1 MRQIYANRAN
11 YRRARF
17 RNFVS
22 TPHQRHQ
29 SVTLVLTSIRN
40 PYRKED
46 DMHMLKLVSTSA
58 LLLAFAGPA
67 LAQDSYGSDESAD
80 SEMSGDAMDNGME
93 SVVMTGQAGDEVFLM
108 DSNKMTLYTFD
119 NDSEGMST
127 CYDSCAENWPPL
139 TAPEG
144 TDLPLRTA
152 VQKSATVAAG

>member
-1 MRQIYANRAN
+1 
-11 YRRARF
+11 
-17 RNFVS
+17 
-22 TPHQRHQ
+22 
-29 SVTLVLTSIRN
+29 
-40 PYRKED
+40 
-46 DMHMLKLVSTSA
+46 MHMLKLVSTSA

-93 SVVMTGQAGDEVFLM
+93 TVVMTGQAGDEVFLM

-144 TDLPLRTA
+144 TDLPQGYSLIERDDGA
-152 VQKSATVAAG
+152 MQVAYQGEPLYLWKDDTQPGEMTGDGVGGVWHVARP